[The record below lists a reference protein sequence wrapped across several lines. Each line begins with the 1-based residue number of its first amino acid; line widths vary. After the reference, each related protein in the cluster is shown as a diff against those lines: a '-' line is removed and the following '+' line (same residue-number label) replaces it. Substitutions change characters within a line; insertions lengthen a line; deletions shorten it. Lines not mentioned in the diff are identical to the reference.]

1 MKAVI
6 GEEALS
12 EEDRLYLEFLNKFEN
27 QFLKQGP
34 YDGRDIFQSLDIA
47 WQLLRLFPEKLLK
60 KITPEFIEKYYK
72 REDHQRQEE
81 EEEKEH

>member
-12 EEDRLYLEFLNKFEN
+12 EEDRLYLEFLTKFEN

-34 YDGRDIFQSLDIA
+34 YDGRDIFQSLDVA
-47 WQLLRLFPEKLLK
+47 WQLLRLFPEDLLK
-60 KITPEFIEKYYK
+60 KIQQKHKDKYYK
-72 REDHQRQEE
+72 R
-81 EEEKEH
+81 